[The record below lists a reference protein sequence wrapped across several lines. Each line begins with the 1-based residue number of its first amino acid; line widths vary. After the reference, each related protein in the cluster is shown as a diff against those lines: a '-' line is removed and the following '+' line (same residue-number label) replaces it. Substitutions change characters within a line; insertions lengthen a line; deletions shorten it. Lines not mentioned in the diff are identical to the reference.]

1 MNLYYSS
8 IMDENSPKEAMY
20 DDLFMKIL
28 GGKYQEGD
36 RLKEADLAEEFNI
49 SRTPVREV
57 LKQLAADG
65 LVHLLPNR
73 GATVFPLTPDDIE
86 EIYEIRKSLELL
98 ALSFSIDRISLN
110 DLGKL
115 RKRMVKIKSDG
126 DYMEALS
133 SDADLHSLLVESSGK
148 RRLISM
154 LRQLLHLMRK
164 FRSIGFHE
172 QELLNRVTTEHIDLI
187 DALTTRDKKMAEE
200 ILSDHLERSKK
211 SALKVMFLKD

>member
-1 MNLYYSS
+1 
-8 IMDENSPKEAMY
+8 MDENSPKEAMY
-20 DDLFMKIL
+20 DALFIKIL
-28 GGKYQEGD
+28 SGEYEEGD
-36 RLKEADLAEEFNI
+36 RLKEADLADEFNL

-57 LKQLAADG
+57 LKLLAADG

-98 ALSFSIDRISLN
+98 ALSFSIDRISLTE
-110 DLGKL
+110 LGKL
-115 RKRMVKIKSDG
+115 RKRMVNIKSRG

-133 SDADLHSLLVESSGK
+133 SDVELHSLLVESSGK
-148 RRLISM
+148 RRLSSM

-187 DALTTRDKKMAEE
+187 DALTARDREKAKK
-200 ILSDHLERSKK
+200 ILSDHLDRSKE
-211 SALKVMFLKD
+211 SALKVMFLNSNS